1 MLVLDA
7 ETLAKH
13 YVKGSINRKQF
24 VSLSASLAKIEHI
37 AHTKNIVSRLIRFIR
52 CPKDLRN
59 YSIKWRVKSAV
70 RFMKYSFLV
79 FCVLS
84 IAVIWRVGADELYEM
99 WHTGFDTTYFAELI
113 IEGNPADLPNDVRS
127 AMQFMSNSTQWERLH
142 VKQFRKQWSRLEG
155 HEKAIIQNTTWFHE
169 FYLLAAIRE
178 VEQQKRL
185 ANGEIESVVDLQEL
199 HELVSVLS

>member
-13 YVKGSINRKQF
+13 YVKGSINRRQF
-24 VSLSASLAKIEHI
+24 VSLSASLAKIEQI
-37 AHTKNIVSRLIRFIR
+37 AYSKNIISKIIRFIR

-59 YSIKWRVKSAV
+59 YSIRWRVKTAI
-70 RFMKYSFLV
+70 RFMKLSLV
-79 FCVLS
+79 AFCALS
-84 IAVIWRVGADELYEM
+84 VAVIWRVGADELYEM
-99 WHTGFDTTYFAELI
+99 WHTGFDAKYLAELVI
-113 IEGNPADLPNDVRS
+113 KGNPGDLPGDVRS

-142 VKQFRKQWSRLEG
+142 VKQFRKQWSQLEG

-169 FYLLAAIRE
+169 FYLLAAIKE

-185 ANGEIESVVDLQEL
+185 ANGEIESVADLQEL